1 VNRRNI
7 FIKGT
12 VTHGCV
18 DTRGSIY
25 NYTCYCLI
33 LDGQSLILRRIKVYR
48 AASTIGKLQITFKL
62 S

>member
-1 VNRRNI
+1 MEKKIKKSIHLQNVNRRNI

-25 NYTCYCLI
+25 NYTWYCLI
-33 LDGQSLILRRIKVYR
+33 LDGQ
-48 AASTIGKLQITFKL
+48 F
-62 S
+62 

>member
-1 VNRRNI
+1 MTDYYKLYKKIINI

-25 NYTCYCLI
+25 NYTWYCLI
-33 LDGQSLILRRIKVYR
+33 LDGQ
-48 AASTIGKLQITFKL
+48 F
-62 S
+62 